1 MLVKHLTC
9 CFILF
14 TCLLNNIYG
23 QSIAIS
29 KPTLGFSFLCQ
40 SVNVNTNHSIS
51 FTVSPIANLQANNQF
66 SLEMSNDDF
75 SSNIISISPV
85 TVTQGGTA
93 SQFIMNFTLPNTT
106 YGTNYKLRVKSSA
119 PAATSIKTD
128 PFDAYFMLHNQ
139 EINLNIP
146 NGVDNVTYC
155 TGSSYTLFIYD
166 SGNSNTPLYYPSLT
180 YTWRKIQGTG
190 DVVVGSGPTLSV
202 NQPGQYFVE
211 TNYGVCTP
219 SSQSRSRLVT
229 VSQASAAA
237 VTISATP
244 QTNTIC
250 EGTPITLS
258 LDITNPTGYTI
269 QWFLN
274 QNPINGAIGTTLQA
288 VSAGSYKATINN
300 GSCVIETTPF
310 VLNAETF
317 NVNLNITSPY
327 ELTYGETIAVEVN
340 TDANSPTFE
349 WFNNASLL
357 SESSNILSISESGQ
371 YIVKVTQ
378 NSGCITTVEIPF
390 IIQDPSVDNIT
401 NVISPN
407 GDGINDKFKLPNEL
421 INSNNV
427 KLEILNSSGKSVLS
441 TDNYQNNWPE
451 SADDILKSSAFFFYV
466 VTKDNKVVK
475 QGVLTI
481 IR

>member
-1 MLVKHLTC
+1 MLVKHLTY

-14 TCLLNNIYG
+14 TCLLNNVYG

-40 SVNVNTNHSIS
+40 SVSVNTNHSIS

-166 SGNSNTPLYYPSLT
+166 SGNSNTPLFYPSLT

-190 DVVVGSGPTLSV
+190 DVVVGSGPTLTV

-229 VSQASAAA
+229 VSQASAST
-237 VTISATP
+237 VTITATP
-244 QTNTIC
+244 QTNIIC
-250 EGTPITLS
+250 EGIPITLS
-258 LDITNPTGYTI
+258 LDISNPAGYTI

-274 QNPINGAIGTTLQA
+274 QNPINGATGATLQA
-288 VSAGSYKATINN
+288 VSAGSYKATVDN
-300 GSCVIETTPF
+300 GSCVIETPPL
-310 VLNAETF
+310 VLSAETF

-327 ELTYGETIAVEVN
+327 ELTYGETIAVEVT

-349 WFNNASLL
+349 WFYEASLL

-390 IIQDPSVDNIT
+390 VIQDPSVGNIT

-451 SADDILKSSAFFFYV
+451 SANDILKSSAFFYYV
-466 VTKDNKVVK
+466 VTKDDKVVK